1 MQVRLQ
7 KFMADCGVAS
17 RRHCEE
23 MIRSGQVRVN
33 GEPRSE
39 LPVMI
44 DPTRDQ
50 VTVGDTLLEPIQPEK
65 PVHVLLYKPRGIL
78 VTRQDQSG
86 RKTVFDLIKPISQRL
101 FPVGRLDMD
110 SRGLLLMTNDGEL
123 ANRLT
128 HPSYGVE
135 KLYIVTV
142 DGKMSPGALEKIRKG
157 AWLGPA
163 GRGQAVRTEGLK
175 IKLVSNDRQFTT
187 LEVRLAEGRN
197 REIRRVLARAGY
209 RVRDLCRVA
218 IAEKLTIKGLS
229 PGEYRLLTDAE
240 VAWLRHASSREY
252 QQLKRDATQQWFER
266 KEMEKERKR
275 LRHTAS
281 AAKPA
286 PKAQPRRAQATKRP
300 TDRRRREDRR
310 R

>member
-1 MQVRLQ
+1 
-7 KFMADCGVAS
+7 MADCGVAS

-33 GEPRSE
+33 GVVRSE
-39 LPVMI
+39 LPVLI
-44 DPTRDQ
+44 DPARDQ
-50 VTVGDTLLEPIQPEK
+50 ITVGDTLLEPIQPEK

-78 VTRQDQSG
+78 VTRQDRAG
-86 RKTVFDLIKPISQRL
+86 RKTVFDILKPISERL
-101 FPVGRLDMD
+101 FPVGRLEMD
-110 SRGLLLMTNDGEL
+110 SRGLLLLTNDGEL

-135 KLYIVTV
+135 KRYIVTV
-142 DGKMSPGALEKIRKG
+142 DGRMSAGALEKIRKG

-163 GRGQAVRTEGLK
+163 GSGKAVRTEGLK
-175 IKLVSNDRQFTT
+175 IKLISSDRQFTT

-197 REIRRVLARAGY
+197 REISRILARAGY

-218 IAEKLTIKGLS
+218 IADKLTIKGLS

-252 QQLKRDATQQWFER
+252 QQSRRAATQQWFER
-266 KEMEKERKR
+266 KEMEKERRR
-275 LRHTAS
+275 LNS
-281 AAKPA
+281 AAAHEPA
-286 PKAQPRRAQATKRP
+286 PAKRARSRSSAVGRSASRSRRNFPARRGNRRP
-300 TDRRRREDRR
+300 
-310 R
+310 